1 MVPATSRDD
10 DKDLRLDD
18 AVNDV
23 DDDVEAADH
32 NMSCSSDDSLMGLRF
47 HSSDPG
53 RSSYRRTRLF
63 LSAALFALVCSIV
76 VVVIVETSRSRR
88 IVGPDNDALGLGPK
102 PIDGDTFTKGP
113 NSLGATYPSRD
124 RINRIL
130 NPDGSLAYGVTF
142 STIFQHV
149 VRRFMSA
156 NEVDMDRLHEMGRD
170 AQEDLLEKALR
181 RMEESNRPRY
191 DGSPGDEEDETK
203 SEIDP
208 LAGVTFD
215 QLRRAILKDDFA
227 SSLDTYHEPWK
238 LYTDALSVMRRVEY
252 DGRPIQIEGCPNLF
266 IGSAGA
272 AYNFSGLVAANIT
285 HIVDVTPSVIP
296 RFPGVFEYMHISD
309 VHDYDEIEDGEN
321 LAQYFPYSTE
331 YISNALDQGGKVLV
345 HCSEGRSRSAT
356 LIAVYLM
363 QTQGFYRDGA
373 LSLIR
378 KTRPIAYPSSSF
390 MIIMERLERSM
401 REGRADGDTSP
412 LPRDFEVVL
421 ADGSLAPGVSYSIIR
436 RAVVGEYYDV
446 SLLKDNANINSWDQ
460 LQLSFNAMELTD
472 EVALDGP
479 LAGVSLDDLAGAVL
493 AQFNGYFEDAYYP
506 RANMPEALWTMR
518 LIEVDGEPVP
528 IDQDW
533 WNELNPTTVYVGGAG
548 ESFSLAAVQIV
559 ASCVYSVYSHI
570 NFFTHLYTHM

>member
-1 MVPATSRDD
+1 MVPAISRDD
-10 DKDLRLDD
+10 KNFHIND
-18 AVNDV
+18 VNDV
-23 DDDVEAADH
+23 DDDVEAADRS
-32 NMSCSSDDSLMGLRF
+32 MSCCCSDDGLMGLRI

-63 LSAALFALVCSIV
+63 LSVALFALVFSIV

-88 IVGPDNDALGLGPK
+88 IVVPDSNVLGLGPN
-102 PIDGDTFTKGP
+102 PGDGDNFTKGP
-113 NSLGATYPSRD
+113 ISLDVTYLSRD

-130 NPDGSLAYGVTF
+130 NPDGTLAYGVTF
-142 STIFQHV
+142 SKIFKLV
-149 VRRFMSA
+149 AGKYLSA
-156 NEVDMDRLHEMGRD
+156 NEVDMDRLDEIDGD
-170 AQEDLLEKALR
+170 GQVDLLERALR
-181 RMEESNRPRY
+181 RMEASVDSM
-191 DGSPGDEEDETK
+191 DGQKDGPET
-203 SEIDP
+203 EIETDP

-227 SSLDTYHEPWK
+227 SSLDTYHEPWR
-238 LYTDALSVMRRVEY
+238 LYTDALSIMRKVEY
-252 DGRPIQIEGCPNLF
+252 DGLPIQIEKYPNLY

-272 AYNFSGLVAANIT
+272 AYNFSGLLAANIT

-309 VHDYDEIEDGEN
+309 VHDYDEIEDGDK
-321 LAQYFPYSTE
+321 LAQYFPYSTQ
-331 YISNALDQGGKVLV
+331 YIGNALDQGGKVLV

-378 KTRPIAYPSSSF
+378 KTRPMAYPSSSF

-412 LPRDFEVVL
+412 LPRDYEVVL
-421 ADGSLAPGVSYSIIR
+421 IDGSLAPGVSYSIIR
-436 RAVVGEYYDV
+436 RAVVGEYYV
-446 SLLKDNANINSWDQ
+446 LSLLKDNVDVNSWDPQ
-460 LQLSFNAMELTD
+460 LALNAMELTD

-479 LAGVSLDDLAGAVL
+479 FAGVSLDDLAEAVL

-528 IDQDW
+528 IGQDW
-533 WNELNPTTVYVGGAG
+533 WNELNPPTVFVGGAG
-548 ESFSLAAVQIV
+548 KSFPPLQYNLFVFS
-559 ASCVYSVYSHI
+559 Y
-570 NFFTHLYTHM
+570 

>member
-1 MVPATSRDD
+1 MD
-10 DKDLRLDD
+10 RLD
-18 AVNDV
+18 
-23 DDDVEAADH
+23 E
-32 NMSCSSDDSLMGLRF
+32 
-47 HSSDPG
+47 
-53 RSSYRRTRLF
+53 
-63 LSAALFALVCSIV
+63 
-76 VVVIVETSRSRR
+76 
-88 IVGPDNDALGLGPK
+88 
-102 PIDGDTFTKGP
+102 IDGD
-113 NSLGATYPSRD
+113 D
-124 RINRIL
+124 Q
-130 NPDGSLAYGVTF
+130 V
-142 STIFQHV
+142 
-149 VRRFMSA
+149 
-156 NEVDMDRLHEMGRD
+156 
-170 AQEDLLEKALR
+170 DLLERALR
-181 RMEESNRPRY
+181 RMEESVDSM
-191 DGSPGDEEDETK
+191 DGQKDGPET
-203 SEIDP
+203 EIETDP

-227 SSLDTYHEPWK
+227 SSLDTYHEPWR
-238 LYTDALSVMRRVEY
+238 LYTDALSVMRKVEY
-252 DGRPIQIEGCPNLF
+252 DGLPIQIEKYPNLY

-309 VHDYDEIEDGEN
+309 VHDYDEIEDGEK

-331 YISNALDQGGKVLV
+331 YISNALNQGGKVLV

-401 REGRADGDTSP
+401 REDRADGDTSP
-412 LPRDFEVVL
+412 LPRDYEVVL
-421 ADGSLAPGVSYSIIR
+421 ADGYLAQAVSYSIIR

-460 LQLSFNAMELTD
+460 LQLSLNAMELTD

-479 LAGVSLDDLAGAVL
+479 LAGVSLDDLTEAVL

-533 WNELNPTTVYVGGAG
+533 WNELNPPTVYVGGAG
-548 ESFSLAAVQIV
+548 ESFSLAAVQII

>member
-1 MVPATSRDD
+1 MALAASSPDD
-10 DKDLRLDD
+10 DRNFRIDD
-18 AVNDV
+18 DNDV
-23 DDDVEAADH
+23 EDDVEAADH
-32 NMSCSSDDSLMGLRF
+32 SMSCSSDDGLMGLRF
-47 HSSDPG
+47 HSSNSG

-63 LSAALFALVCSIV
+63 LSVAVFALVCSIV
-76 VVVIVETSRSRR
+76 VVVIVETSRSRS
-88 IVGPDNDALGLGPK
+88 IVGPGNNALGLGPT
-102 PIDGDTFTKGP
+102 PSTGSSDGDNSTKGP
-113 NSLGATYPSRD
+113 ISLDVTESNQD

-142 STIFQHV
+142 SMIFQHV
-149 VRRFMSA
+149 VRKFMSA
-156 NEVDMDRLHEMGRD
+156 NEIDMDRLDEMDGD
-170 AQEDLLEKALR
+170 DQVELLERALR
-181 RMEESNRPRY
+181 RMEASVDAI
-191 DGSPGDEEDETK
+191 DGQEDGPETNN
-203 SEIDP
+203 ETDP

-227 SSLDTYHEPWK
+227 SSLDTYHEPWR
-238 LYTDALSVMRRVEY
+238 LYSDALSVMRKVEY
-252 DGRPIQIEGCPNLF
+252 DGRPVQIEGHPGLF

-272 AYNFSGLVAANIT
+272 AYNFSGLVAANMT

-309 VHDYDEIEDGEN
+309 VHDYDEIEDGDK
-321 LAQYFPYSTE
+321 LAQYFPYSTQ
-331 YISNALDQGGKVLV
+331 YIGKALDQGGKVLV

-356 LIAVYLM
+356 LIVVYLM

-390 MIIMERLERSM
+390 MIVMERLERSM

-412 LPRDFEVVL
+412 LPRDYEIVL

-446 SLLKDNANINSWDQ
+446 SLLKDNVAINSWDQ
-460 LQLSFNAMELTD
+460 LQLALNTMELTD

-479 LAGVSLDDLAGAVL
+479 LAGVSLDDLAEAVL
-493 AQFNGYFEDAYYP
+493 AQFDGYFEDAYYP

-528 IDQDW
+528 IGQDW
-533 WNELNPTTVYVGGAG
+533 WNELNPPTVYVGGAG
-548 ESFSLAAVQIV
+548 KSFSELEIGGYLQYKSLPLVFI
-559 ASCVYSVYSHI
+559 
-570 NFFTHLYTHM
+570 L